1 MTEFMQRIRADKR
14 GAALMEFV
22 FVAPVLLMVIMG
34 LLDFG
39 YRLYAKA
46 VFEGVLQKAAR
57 DATLEGNAS
66 VASSTAIDTKVKDAF
81 KDLNGTLT
89 DNSFSFTRRNFKDF
103 SNAGTMEPS
112 TGPGGN
118 CAPPIGGTTYTY
130 VDVNNSNSWDDGA
143 DSGQGGANDVVLY
156 TATVTYQAIFPVTA
170 LFGAPTTQT
179 ITASTVLR
187 NQPYNNQAARATG
200 PTRNCP

>member
-1 MTEFMQRIRADKR
+1 MTGFLKRLRADKR

-66 VASSTAIDTKVKDAF
+66 VASSTAIDTKVMDAF

-118 CAPPIGGTTYTY
+118 CAASVGGTTYTY

-143 DSGQGGANDVVLY
+143 VSGQGGANDVVLY
-156 TATVTYQAIFPVTA
+156 TATVTYHAIFPVNS